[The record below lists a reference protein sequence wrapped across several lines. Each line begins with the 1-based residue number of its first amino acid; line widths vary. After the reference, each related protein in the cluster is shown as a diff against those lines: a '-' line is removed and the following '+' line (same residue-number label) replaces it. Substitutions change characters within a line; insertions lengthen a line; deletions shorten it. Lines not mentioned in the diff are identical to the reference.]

1 MFEISVLA
9 SGSSGN
15 AVLVRGDET
24 AILIDAGLSAR
35 RLTESL
41 AACGVSWDGVQGV
54 LITHEHVDH
63 TRALANVSR
72 ERTLSIYANRMTA
85 DALRSK
91 IPEARW
97 NFFSNN
103 SPFAVG
109 GFEVE
114 AFHVP
119 HDAAAPVGFVIR
131 SGGVSFALATDL
143 GHVPPHIVRAASGA
157 SAVMVESN
165 HDADLLQNDPKR
177 PPSVKERIRSKH
189 GHLSNDEAGAFLK
202 QIATPALR
210 HVLLAH
216 LSEDCNSPALAK
228 DTARRHLEL
237 AGCGQVAIAC
247 PGSGPLPHRV
257 VL

>member
-9 SGSSGN
+9 SGSTGN
-15 AVLVRGDET
+15 AVLVRRHDT

-41 AACGVSWDGVQGV
+41 AACGVSWDGVHGV

-63 TRALANVSR
+63 TRALPNVSR
-72 ERTLSIYANRMTA
+72 DRTLSIYANRLTA
-85 DALRSK
+85 DALRKKVS
-91 IPEARW
+91 EVRW

-103 SPFAVG
+103 SPFSVG

-119 HDAAAPVGFVIR
+119 HDAASPVGFVIR
-131 SGGVSFALATDL
+131 SGSVSFAVATDL
-143 GHVPPHIVRAASGA
+143 GHVPPQVVKATHGAA
-157 SAVMVESN
+157 VVLVESN
-165 HDADLLQNDPKR
+165 HDAGLLQNDSKR

-202 QIATPALR
+202 QIASPALR

-216 LSEDCNSPALAK
+216 LSEDCNSPALAV
-228 DTARRHLEL
+228 DTARRHLEQ
-237 AGCGQVAIAC
+237 AGCGQVAITC

-257 VL
+257 SL

>member
-15 AVLVRGDET
+15 AVLVRATDS

-41 AACGVSWDGVQGV
+41 GACGLNWDDLQGV

-72 ERTLSIYANRMTA
+72 ERTLALYANRLTA
-85 DALRSK
+85 DVLRQKVSK
-91 IPEARW
+91 ARW

-103 SPFAVG
+103 SPFVVG

-119 HDAAAPVGFVIR
+119 HDAASPVGFVIR
-131 SGGVSFALATDL
+131 SDGVSFAVATDL
-143 GHVPPHIVRAASGA
+143 GHVPPHVIKAANGA
-157 SAVMVESN
+157 TAVLVESN

-177 PPSVKERIRSKH
+177 PHSVKERIRSKH
-189 GHLSNDEAGAFLK
+189 GHLSNDEAGRFLK
-202 QIATPALR
+202 EIASPALR
-210 HVLLAH
+210 QVLLAH
-216 LSEDCNSPALAK
+216 LSEDCNTPDIAME
-228 DTARRHLEL
+228 TARRHLEQ
-237 AGCGQVAIAC
+237 AGCGHVTVAC
-247 PGSGPLPHRV
+247 PGAGPLPHRV